1 MIRPVF
7 YYKSME
13 KKRVVLHADC
23 NSFYASV
30 ESVKRPE
37 LKEVPM
43 AVAGNPE
50 SRHGII
56 LAKNEL
62 AKKFNIKT
70 AETIWQAKKKCP
82 DLVLVP
88 PSYSDYVSYSKRVN
102 SIYQQ
107 YTDLCETFGLDETFL
122 DVTASLKLFG
132 KTGRGIA
139 DELRERVKKEIGITI
154 SVGVSFNKIFAKLGS
169 DYKKPDAVTVID
181 EDNFREFTKDI
192 PVGDMFFVGPKTA
205 MKLRNIGIDTIGKL
219 ASTEPASLEGLF
231 GKNGRVMWEAANGL
245 NRDPVRSV
253 YEKSLPKSVG
263 QGYTFPSNLRYREE
277 IRLGAST
284 LSEKV
289 IMRMRS
295 QDLLCSGVQV
305 HLRDPSFH
313 DISRQKKFQRPTR
326 LYTDIFSGAMEL
338 INKNWDYRK
347 ELRAMT
353 ITAIGI
359 SKEEETVYQMDLFG
373 VDEKTEKQEN
383 LEDAFYGLKKK
394 YGDAMIRRG
403 NLLNVEGKGEPSDD
417 EDRYIPFHGLEK
429 K

>member
-1 MIRPVF
+1 M
-7 YYKSME
+7 
-13 KKRVVLHADC
+13 
-23 NSFYASV
+23 
-30 ESVKRPE
+30 KRPE

-169 DYKKPDAVTVID
+169 DYKKPHGVTQAQFDSCLAWYTAHPQLFDKIYPKVLKELDKEREAFLALHPEYAEVAVTDEGLQVTGDSLPVFTRREMDSVLWVAAHGYVNSWNPLTLPPDTSVHDFID
-181 EDNFREFTKDI
+181 EFFPQLRISGGGVVDTLETG
-192 PVGDMFFVGPKTA
+192 VGV
-205 MKLRNIGIDTIGKL
+205 
-219 ASTEPASLEGLF
+219 
-231 GKNGRVMWEAANGL
+231 
-245 NRDPVRSV
+245 
-253 YEKSLPKSVG
+253 
-263 QGYTFPSNLRYREE
+263 
-277 IRLGAST
+277 
-284 LSEKV
+284 SEV
-289 IMRMRS
+289 A
-295 QDLLCSGVQV
+295 
-305 HLRDPSFH
+305 H
-313 DISRQKKFQRPTR
+313 D
-326 LYTDIFSGAMEL
+326 
-338 INKNWDYRK
+338 
-347 ELRAMT
+347 
-353 ITAIGI
+353 
-359 SKEEETVYQMDLFG
+359 
-373 VDEKTEKQEN
+373 
-383 LEDAFYGLKKK
+383 
-394 YGDAMIRRG
+394 
-403 NLLNVEGKGEPSDD
+403 
-417 EDRYIPFHGLEK
+417 
-429 K
+429 